1 MKKTLILITSA
12 FLSIAGFGQQTA
24 CRTDTVHFYQNN
36 YRGKLS
42 WQSATNGT
50 DWTTLAGAKSDTL
63 TIIASASAYFRT
75 EIIEGNCRPYYSSP
89 VHLAV
94 FESPI
99 VTLLEKDS
107 VCSDEP
113 TIILSGGIP
122 SGGEY
127 WGSGII
133 DGRFIPALA
142 GAGKHQIF
150 YRYGDPVTGC
160 ADTAFT
166 FVNVTAAPNKASAGI
181 NFVNVPADSVL
192 LDANIP
198 ENAIGTWSIVEG
210 NYGHFAN
217 PHDPKS
223 WFIKDSSNLEYT
235 LRWTISSKC
244 GTSHDDLTLTF
255 FPLSR
260 NPCPNAPTMTDAD
273 GNVYPTV
280 LIGTQCWMAKN
291 INVGRFVQSS
301 ITNTDHSNL
310 SNNGIIEKYC
320 LFNNLD
326 SCKLYGGLYDWD
338 EAMGYTTTEGARGIC
353 PEGWHLP
360 TVAEW
365 NALDSRYKWGE
376 AGRAIKIGGS
386 SGFDGH
392 FAGDRHAQGEFFSNG
407 SSGFFWVSGSYVY
420 DTIDDGFMRE
430 IAECNEI
437 ITYNHFNK
445 KTGLSVRCIKN
456 SN

>member
-1 MKKTLILITSA
+1 
-12 FLSIAGFGQQTA
+12 
-24 CRTDTVHFYQNN
+24 
-36 YRGKLS
+36 
-42 WQSATNGT
+42 
-50 DWTTLAGAKSDTL
+50 
-63 TIIASASAYFRT
+63 
-75 EIIEGNCRPYYSSP
+75 
-89 VHLAV
+89 
-94 FESPI
+94 
-99 VTLLEKDS
+99 
-107 VCSDEP
+107 
-113 TIILSGGIP
+113 
-122 SGGEY
+122 
-127 WGSGII
+127 
-133 DGRFIPALA
+133 
-142 GAGKHQIF
+142 
-150 YRYGDPVTGC
+150 
-160 ADTAFT
+160 
-166 FVNVTAAPNKASAGI
+166 
-181 NFVNVPADSVL
+181 
-192 LDANIP
+192 
-198 ENAIGTWSIVEG
+198 
-210 NYGHFAN
+210 
-217 PHDPKS
+217 
-223 WFIKDSSNLEYT
+223 
-235 LRWTISSKC
+235 
-244 GTSHDDLTLTF
+244 
-255 FPLSR
+255 
-260 NPCPNAPTMTDAD
+260 MTDAD